1 MHLESVLQDKRNHC
15 NEKLIHQKQRV
26 AATRKSLHAVT
37 KTHHSQ
43 KIKQPLYFCF
53 TFSLSLYNDLKVL
66 KTGGQPLL
74 KFILRNLSK
83 HSLNFSPW
91 KKKILLTYIYPDN
104 SNTAYLKILICTLIY
119 LKPRAGIVYHNIIFI
134 PLQLFSLTR

>member
-1 MHLESVLQDKRNHC
+1 MYTDNQESMISNTEWRNDSG
-15 NEKLIHQKQRV
+15 EKMV
-26 AATRKSLHAVT
+26 
-37 KTHHSQ
+37 
-43 KIKQPLYFCF
+43 FCF

-91 KKKILLTYIYPDN
+91 KKKNLLICIYPDN
-104 SNTAYLKILICTLIY
+104 SKIHTSILTCTLIY
-119 LKPRAGIVYHNIIFI
+119 LKPRKQTVNPNITFI
-134 PLQLFSLTR
+134 PLQLLSPDKKFNGSLLGTSPLGYLVQASS

>member
-1 MHLESVLQDKRNHC
+1 MTVQK
-15 NEKLIHQKQRV
+15 KL
-26 AATRKSLHAVT
+26 L
-37 KTHHSQ
+37 
-43 KIKQPLYFCF
+43 FCF

-91 KKKILLTYIYPDN
+91 KKKTLLTYNYPDN
-104 SNTAYLKILICTLIY
+104 GNNMFFNFNMHIRIFKTKGRNCKSYNLFHSSAVILTYQIRSLM
-119 LKPRAGIVYHNIIFI
+119 AIFLAPVPWDI
-134 PLQLFSLTR
+134 